1 MKDDLSILSE
11 IREHRSIISFRNIL
25 IQGYNSIDPRIVWEI
40 VEEDLENLI
49 QDVARLLKEN
59 DQII

>member
-1 MKDDLSILSE
+1 MKDDPSILSE

-25 IQGYNSIDPRIVWEI
+25 IHGYNSIDPRIVWEI